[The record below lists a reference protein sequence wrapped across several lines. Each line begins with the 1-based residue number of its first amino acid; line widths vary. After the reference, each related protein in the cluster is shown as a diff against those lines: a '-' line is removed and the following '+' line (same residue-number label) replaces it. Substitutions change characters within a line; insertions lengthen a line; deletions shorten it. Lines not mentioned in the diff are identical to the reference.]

1 MYSFHGDMDM
11 FTFHFNVGGVQHA
24 AKMKANATSVKGS
37 SVMYLVNIYTK
48 MKKNIYIYKERERE
62 TSYVFHINTSIEKE
76 LFHHVNIPWC
86 FFIHKR
92 SIISTI
98 SPFRSILYFQYLTLQ
113 TYG

>member
-48 MKKNIYIYKERERE
+48 MKKKYI
-62 TSYVFHINTSIEKE
+62 HI
-76 LFHHVNIPWC
+76 
-86 FFIHKR
+86 
-92 SIISTI
+92 
-98 SPFRSILYFQYLTLQ
+98 
-113 TYG
+113 